1 MAGHPVN
8 YASICIA
15 RPNTGEVG
23 ILFELRGAKGLVRG
37 LSLDLVFDQI
47 SAAQFR
53 SYTKR
58 AFDAVYSNRG
68 APPAREAR
76 FNMIAYQQLYTYK

>member
-23 ILFELRGAKGLVRG
+23 NPFRAPSAKGLGRG
-37 LSLDLVFDQI
+37 LSLDLVFDRI

-58 AFDAVYSNRG
+58 ALIPFIRTG
-68 APPAREAR
+68 ARLPLERQVS
-76 FNMIAYQQLYTYK
+76 I

>member
-37 LSLDLVFDQI
+37 LSLDLVFDRI
-47 SAAQFR
+47 SAAH
-53 SYTKR
+53 
-58 AFDAVYSNRG
+58 
-68 APPAREAR
+68 EH
-76 FNMIAYQQLYTYK
+76 

>member
-23 ILFELRGAKGLVRG
+23 ILFELRGAKGLARG
-37 LSLDLVFDQI
+37 LSLDLVFDRI

-58 AFDAVYSNRG
+58 ALMPFIRTG
-68 APPAREAR
+68 ARLPLERQDS
-76 FNMIAYQQLYTYK
+76 I

>member
-37 LSLDLVFDQI
+37 LSLDLVFDRI

-53 SYTKR
+53 SYAKR
-58 AFDAVYSNRG
+58 ALMPFIRTG
-68 APPAREAR
+68 ARLRLER
-76 FNMIAYQQLYTYK
+76 QDSI